1 MARKLQ
7 HIRVCMTGREE
18 DNTIGV
24 FESNDD
30 KTIYRVPMTDVTGM
44 VIRANWYASLFIQ
57 PDGKTTVR
65 MD

>member
-1 MARKLQ
+1 MAKKTQ
-7 HIRVCMTGREE
+7 HIRVCMIGREE

-30 KTIYRVPMTDVTGM
+30 KTIYRVPMKDVTGM
-44 VIRANWYASLFIQ
+44 VIRAAWYASLFISK
-57 PDGKTTVR
+57 DGTTKVR